1 MCIRKIISISLFVC
15 VIYICAVYASK
26 SSHASSD
33 YVEKEKNISTMNDE
47 TQVFQTSLEAVKTV
61 CKQTTTRKSS
71 FLTTKSQPTQTNET
85 TVQEETKVEET
96 LTQETTVIQDTTETQ
111 KTQEAR
117 DVQDAIIIKDN
128 VIDIFYGPAN
138 QENVDEHDVVQ
149 DTAYW
154 TNNRS
159 IFLFGHNTGSFE
171 CLKYIEV
178 GETISLINEG
188 VEKQYIVTRS
198 EEGVLT
204 EDGTDITLNS
214 DGTLFV
220 YSDFGSEDIRLST
233 CLGGFLTKER
243 WIVIAKLTE

>member
-85 TVQEETKVEET
+85 T
-96 LTQETTVIQDTTETQ
+96 D
-111 KTQEAR
+111 
-117 DVQDAIIIKDN
+117 